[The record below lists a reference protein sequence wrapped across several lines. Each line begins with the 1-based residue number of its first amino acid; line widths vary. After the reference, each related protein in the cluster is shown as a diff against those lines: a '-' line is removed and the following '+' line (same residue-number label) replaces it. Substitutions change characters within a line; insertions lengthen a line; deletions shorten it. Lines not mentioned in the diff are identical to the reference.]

1 MGDYDHI
8 GESINLINNF
18 KVKNVVFNCGSYN
31 NLENTLISSL
41 DKKNINYYSC
51 SDKINMNKYSLKILN
66 TNIYKNE
73 NNNSSVVY
81 FDYNNYKF
89 LFMRDASINREKR
102 Y

>member
-1 MGDYDHI
+1 
-8 GESINLINNF
+8 
-18 KVKNVVFNCGSYN
+18 
-31 NLENTLISSL
+31 
-41 DKKNINYYSC
+41 
-51 SDKINMNKYSLKILN
+51 MNKYNLKILN

-89 LFMRDASINREKR
+89 LFMGDASINREKR